1 MERMTA
7 VQELRETGYML
18 TYNKQPPGNP
28 GFGTDVPMHWG
39 VGFAQRREK

>member
-7 VQELRETGYML
+7 VQGAAETGYML
-18 TYNKQPPGNP
+18 TYNKQPPGKT
-28 GFGTDVPMHWG
+28 GLGTDVPMHWG

>member
-1 MERMTA
+1 MERMTTVRGA
-7 VQELRETGYML
+7 ALDGYML
-18 TYNKQPPGNP
+18 TYNTQSPGNT